1 MQYHAKN
8 FLAQQPILIKPN
20 HTISPFQ
27 DELLHFYRIITE
39 NKTPI
44 VTQQEIIQNAKI
56 VELAYSEKSKNKTI
70 MLED

>member
-1 MQYHAKN
+1 
-8 FLAQQPILIKPN
+8 
-20 HTISPFQ
+20 PFQ
-27 DELLHFYRIITE
+27 DELLHFYKIITK

-56 VELAYSEKSKNKTI
+56 VEIAYSETSKNKTI